1 VAIPACSEASAA
13 AKSRED
19 QMKRVL
25 LATTAVLTTVFA
37 LAIASSGAA
46 LPADIALNGQ
56 VSSTEEGAMEG
67 VLVSARKDD
76 SNIRITVVTD
86 ALGRY
91 SFPAAKLAPGNYRIS
106 IRAVGY
112 DLEGAGTV
120 ALEANKTLSADLK
133 LEKTRNLAA
142 QLTNADWMATLPDA
156 PQRRVIASCTTC
168 HTLQRIVNSTYTADD
183 FMALVPRMMRYG
195 AMSMPNHPQIAPDR
209 NPTSEPKGDVLRKF
223 AEYLASINRST
234 NPNFAFPL
242 KTAPRPTGRAT
253 RVILTEYELPR
264 PDLTEPHDVAVD
276 PDGTGTVWYSNFG
289 EQTLGELNPKT
300 GKVTEHALPLL
311 KPDAPTGSLSLEFD
325 PEGNPWVAMMYQ
337 MAVAKLDKKT
347 GTVTAYPLAPEF
359 QNPKVQ
365 IGMLDPRNAG
375 VDGKVWF
382 SEGGSRTLFRLDAA
396 SGTMEQINP
405 FKSVPKNVPHAEY
418 GIVSDPQNNL
428 WFFDFADRNVGRT
441 DKTTGT
447 TTLFAVPTPA
457 SRPRRGHMDGNGL
470 ITFAEFAADRVGVMD
485 IKTEEIREYRL
496 PEHFAPYDAVM
507 DRNREVWSGGMNADT
522 IFRVDTK
529 TGQSVGYLLPEST
542 NIRRVFVDNS
552 TSPVTFW
559 VGNNHRGKI
568 IKLEPLD

>member
-1 VAIPACSEASAA
+1 MNRFQANRLC
-13 AKSRED
+13 
-19 QMKRVL
+19 
-25 LATTAVLTTVFA
+25 LATTTA
-37 LAIASSGAA
+37 AA
-46 LPADIALNGQ
+46 LMLAGISVAPAADSALTGQ
-56 VSSTEEGAMEG
+56 VSSLEEGAMEG
-67 VLVSARKDD
+67 VLVSAQKDG
-76 SNIRITVVTD
+76 STIRITVVTD
-86 ALGRY
+86 AQGRY
-91 SFPAAKLAPGNYRIS
+91 AFPAAKLEPGSYKIS

-112 DLEGAGTV
+112 ELDGAGAAAV
-120 ALEANKTLSADLK
+120 EASRISSADLELK
-133 LEKTRNLAA
+133 KTGNLAA
-142 QLTNADWMATLPDA
+142 QLTNADWMATLPAA

-168 HTLQRIVNSTYTADD
+168 HTLQRIVDSTYTADD

-195 AMSMPNHPQIAPDR
+195 AMSKPNHPQIAPDR

-223 AEYLASINRST
+223 TDYLASINRSA
-234 NPNFAFPL
+234 NSSFAFPL

-276 PDGTGTVWYSNFG
+276 PDGTGRVWYSNFG
-289 EQTLGELNPKT
+289 EQTLGELDPKT
-300 GKVTEHALPLL
+300 GKVTEHELPLL
-311 KPDAPTGSLSLEFD
+311 KPNSPTGSLSLEFD
-325 PEGNPWVAMMYQ
+325 PDGNPWVGMMYQ

-347 GTVTAYPLAPEF
+347 GKVTAYPLAPEF
-359 QNPKVQ
+359 QNPRVQ

-396 SGTMEQINP
+396 SGTMEQIDP
-405 FKSVPKNVPHAEY
+405 FKAAPKNVPHAEY

-441 DKTTGT
+441 DKTTGV

-457 SRPRRGHMDGNGL
+457 SRPRRGHMDAGGL

-485 IKTEEIREYRL
+485 TKTEQIREYPL
-496 PEHFAPYDAVM
+496 AENFAPYDAVM
-507 DRNREVWSGGMNADT
+507 DRNGEVWTGGMNADT

-542 NIRRVFVDNS
+542 NVRRVFVDNS
-552 TSPVTFW
+552 TTPVTFW